1 VILTIISRFWKS
13 KHNNEKYY
21 LVYEKINLNEPTD
34 PINGIY
40 LFSSEARNVDTDNIG
55 KDSCTIKIQD
65 TSTPISNLEI
75 DVHKS
80 TIGIVWA
87 APLPTGGFRIS
98 LSKSFFDGPFI
109 TCSDHIDDTEAMEIS
124 DLRVDAL
131 ERTIIT
137 FYTAKK
143 NYQGKEIMVGTQA
156 AHHAQPPPNPPLR
169 PGLSPLPTKI
179 Q

>member
-1 VILTIISRFWKS
+1 MILTIISRFWKS

-21 LVYEKINLNEPTD
+21 LVYEKTNLDDPTD

-40 LFSSEARNVDTDNIG
+40 LFSCDVRNVDTDNIG
-55 KDSCTIKIQD
+55 KDLYTIKIHD
-65 TSTPISNLEI
+65 SSTPVSRIEI

-80 TIGIVWA
+80 TVGIVWA
-87 APLPTGGFRIS
+87 VPLPTGGFRIY

-109 TCSDHIDDTEAMEIS
+109 TCSDHIDDAEAMEIS
-124 DLRVDAL
+124 DLKVDAL

-156 AHHAQPPPNPPLR
+156 AHHAQPPPNPLLR
-169 PGLSPLPTKI
+169 PGLNPPPAKI